1 LFLSF
6 TDTLALIIIS
16 SVLGVSGSWAV
27 LIYELQHT
35 KPEQKSEL

>member
-1 LFLSF
+1 LFLNF
-6 TDTLALIIIS
+6 KETMALIIVS
-16 SVLGVSGSWAV
+16 SVLGVLGAWAV